1 MKWSS
6 FLPQQQAS
14 DWQTYMFYQLEACF
28 LAGDSEEEIS
38 ARKFPIPTD
47 SLLETLI
54 QSDSE
59 YESVMPQTQL
69 EKEKQ
74 FCYDAKLSYEKRN
87 NNKTLEMTD
96 SYSESDW
103 PIQVSL

>member
-1 MKWSS
+1 
-6 FLPQQQAS
+6 
-14 DWQTYMFYQLEACF
+14 MFYQLEACF

-38 ARKFPIPTD
+38 ARKFPIPTLGQPVHTKED
-47 SLLETLI
+47 IKWYAEENDNKNPKQMRII

-74 FCYDAKLSYEKRN
+74 QQNSRKGK
-87 NNKTLEMTD
+87 
-96 SYSESDW
+96 
-103 PIQVSL
+103 I